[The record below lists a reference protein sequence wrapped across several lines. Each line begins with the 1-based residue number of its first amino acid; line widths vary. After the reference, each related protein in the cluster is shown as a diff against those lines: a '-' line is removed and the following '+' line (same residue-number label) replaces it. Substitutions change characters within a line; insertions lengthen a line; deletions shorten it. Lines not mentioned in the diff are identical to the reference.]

1 MKSVKLALA
10 GFTATLVCGV
20 ALSLAM
26 VAPAAAYPDGWTFE
40 CRGTIGRYSGP
51 NGSFIT
57 VPNHYRCATP

>member
-26 VAPAAAYPDGWTFE
+26 VAPAAAYPDGSLLWAKWLVCYCAEPLPMCDSVTFS
-40 CRGTIGRYSGP
+40 CDL
-51 NGSFIT
+51 
-57 VPNHYRCATP
+57 YR